1 MEGQHVR
8 WRLMA
13 IKNSILMQ
21 AEAGLCGKNKTKQKQ
36 KKNTKQNKKTP
47 CNLKL
52 GLVDLKLASQDLA
65 LLWS

>member
-1 MEGQHVR
+1 
-8 WRLMA
+8 MA
-13 IKNSILMQ
+13 ELDCPGLPSQGLKIKQN
-21 AEAGLCGKNKTKQKQ
+21 KNKKKP
-36 KKNTKQNKKTP
+36 KNTKQNKKTP